1 MRKKIRM
8 RGKLQFSRYFQE
20 LEKGD
25 FVAIV
30 RESAVQSNLPKR
42 IQGKT
47 GSVEG
52 KRGRAYIVKVRDN
65 DKEKRFIINPIHLKK
80 IEVIKEQ

>member
-1 MRKKIRM
+1 MVRKKKLRT

-30 RESAVQSNLPKR
+30 REPAVQASFPVR

-47 GSVEG
+47 GSVEDR
-52 KRGRAYIVKVRDN
+52 RGRAYVVKIKDKN
-65 DKEKRFIINPIHLKK
+65 KEKKFLIEAIHLKK
-80 IEVIKEQ
+80 MKT